1 MQCFLQRHQNIGFH
15 ISAAFRGCFAAAEST
30 ESRTATTAAEKRFKE
45 IAESGPVEFKLDAA
59 AIAARLIK
67 STAGLTA
74 PLRRRLK
81 SARLVPIGA
90 ELIVLLA
97 LFRIAQDFV
106 GFVDLLK
113 FFFGRFLVLGD
124 VGMIFARQF
133 PERAFDF
140 VIRRGL
146 RNTERFIIVPEL
158 HSHRRLN
165 LVPPISSRNLLQTC
179 TTWGNF

>member
-1 MQCFLQRHQNIGFH
+1 MQRFLQRHQNIGFH
-15 ISAAFRGCFAAAEST
+15 ISAAFRGCFASAEST

-97 LFRIAQDFV
+97 LLRIAQDFV
-106 GFVDLLK
+106 RFVDLFE
-113 FFFGRFLVLGD
+113 FFLGRFFVLGD
-124 VGMIFARQF
+124 VRMIFARQF
-133 PERAFDF
+133 AKRAFYLI
-140 VIRRGL
+140 IRRGFG
-146 RNTERFIIVPEL
+146 NAERFIIIPEL
-158 HSHRRLN
+158 HSHRR
-165 LVPPISSRNLLQTC
+165 
-179 TTWGNF
+179 